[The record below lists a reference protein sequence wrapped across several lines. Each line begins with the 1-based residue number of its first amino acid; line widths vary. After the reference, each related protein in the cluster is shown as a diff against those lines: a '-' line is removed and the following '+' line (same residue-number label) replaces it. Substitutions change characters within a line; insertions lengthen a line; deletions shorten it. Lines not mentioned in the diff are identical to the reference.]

1 MGQYRERHGR
11 DGEKIQLVLTSDEQ
25 KRIWANAERTAERVR
40 QWPEWKRGGHQGRFV
55 LALTCCGR
63 DDGEASFDTWDDA
76 DEFREHYLSGPGVG
90 LPTETRF
97 GRGGHSRSA
106 IIVACAVRTERPS

>member
-1 MGQYRERHGR
+1 MG
-11 DGEKIQLVLTSDEQ
+11 
-25 KRIWANAERTAERVR
+25 TAERVR
-40 QWPEWKRGGHQGRFV
+40 QGRFV

-63 DDGEASFDTWDDA
+63 DDGEASFDTWGDA

-90 LPTETRF
+90 PPTETRF

-106 IIVACAVRTERPS
+106 IIVACDDRV